1 MSRTDPQFKLRMP
14 AALRAQIELA
24 AWKAKRSLNAE
35 IVHRLESTFI
45 SAEQL
50 DDQRL
55 SETVRS
61 RLGGPTVSVNIDD
74 LIDEARADDKSEPVP
89 AIAPQ
94 GLRLPE
100 LLRPQSAG
108 QDVRLSPS
116 PARREL
122 RLLCVPHQT
131 KLGESPEVVS
141 LGYLPIH
148 TMHRVP
154 PRAMV
159 KGKWSQ
165 PRYAGL
171 YLRETQAIEP
181 TAEVLARCER
191 HRQTN
196 ALRAPARTVRTG
208 GVSA

>member
-14 AALRAQIELA
+14 PELRAQIELA

-100 LLRPQSAG
+100 LLCPQSAG

-116 PARREL
+116 PARRQL
-122 RLLCVPHQT
+122 RLLCLLVKP
-131 KLGESPEVVS
+131 KLATAEARH
-141 LGYLPIH
+141 LPVH
-148 TMHRVP
+148 TMHRLP
-154 PRAMV
+154 PRSMAHGRWAELCDSCLV
-159 KGKWSQ
+159 
-165 PRYAGL
+165 
-171 YLRETQAIEP
+171 LRETQAIAP
-181 TAEVLARCER
+181 SAEVLVRCER
-191 HRQTN
+191 HRQTH
-196 ALRAPARTVRTG
+196 ALRATARTVRTG
-208 GVSA
+208 GVSV